1 MILLM
6 IKRAEGEKM
15 FIYSFKANKKTL
27 IGVALVLVALVI
39 LAFAVPGHT
48 KQTNT
53 ALGVSLKAA
62 DNEQRLAFIRFF
74 GYDVVEEPVEIKDIV
89 IPEQFND
96 TYISYNEIQIS
107 QGFDLSKYKGKS
119 AKSYSYAVTNYPGV
133 KDSEKTV
140 RANLIVYKGKIIA
153 GDVCSVKLDGFMHAF
168 NYGKT
173 G

>member
-1 MILLM
+1 M